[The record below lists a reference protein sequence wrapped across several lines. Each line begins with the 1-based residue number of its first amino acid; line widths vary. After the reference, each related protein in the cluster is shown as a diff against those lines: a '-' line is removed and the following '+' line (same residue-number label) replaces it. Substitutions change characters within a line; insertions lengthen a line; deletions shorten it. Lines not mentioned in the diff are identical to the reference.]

1 MKRLQ
6 TEHSIAYEELRDTKD
21 KKIDTLE
28 LNLRKCQ
35 QTIVS
40 LESTILKL
48 NITLTEKQDVEKERD
63 LWIHRHNDIEAA
75 KLELST
81 QLQGASEYILQLES
95 KYYESNQDQLEMLK
109 QLKSHEAE
117 IDNLRQ
123 YIIDL
128 KSRIAVYIPVK
139 GDTID
144 KKLAEYINNYPD
156 R

>member
-1 MKRLQ
+1 MRL
-6 TEHSIAYEELRDTKD
+6 EHARAYESLRTEKQAT
-21 KKIDTLE
+21 IDNLE

-35 QTIVS
+35 QTIVT
-40 LESTILKL
+40 LESDVLERNTIIAKK
-48 NITLTEKQDVEKERD
+48 EDVENERD
-63 LWIHRHNDIEAA
+63 LWIKRHNDIEQQKAD
-75 KLELST
+75 LT
-81 QLQGASEYILQLES
+81 IQLQGASEYILQLEH
-95 KYYESNQDQLEMLK
+95 KCFEVNQEQLEMLK
-109 QLKSHEAE
+109 QLKCHEAE